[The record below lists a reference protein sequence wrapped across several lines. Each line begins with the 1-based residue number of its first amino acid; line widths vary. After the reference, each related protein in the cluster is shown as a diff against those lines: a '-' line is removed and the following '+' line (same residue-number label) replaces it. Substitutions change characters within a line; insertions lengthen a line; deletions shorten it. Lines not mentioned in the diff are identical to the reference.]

1 MAELSGKII
10 LMTGASRGIGA
21 VAFEQAIAAGGDV
34 ILHYGKSHDAA
45 ARLADAAHLA
55 EVEGPE
61 RCLKIS
67 ADLAEPQEVARLWDE
82 ALAWKGRIDVLVN
95 NAAIYEPADV
105 DWGLEDWHASW
116 ARTLQIN
123 LQAPADL
130 CRAAI
135 HHYRTRGGGIIV
147 NVLSRG
153 AYRGELAEFGHYAAS
168 KGALGSLTR
177 TIARAFA
184 KDGVLAYCVSPG
196 WSATEMAIQGAPPEV
211 LEAARREIPLGEL
224 TPPEDVAEIIT
235 FLSSGRAR
243 HATGVTVDVTGGS
256 YMR

>member
-10 LMTGASRGIGA
+10 LITGASRGIGA
-21 VAFEQAIAAGGDV
+21 VAFEQAIAAGADV
-34 ILHYGKSHDAA
+34 ILHYGKSHDQA
-45 ARLADAAHLA
+45 ARLAEAA
-55 EVEGPE
+55 GPE
-61 RCLKIS
+61 RCLALS
-67 ADLAEPQEVARLWDE
+67 ADLARPDEIMRLWDD

-95 NAAIYEPADV
+95 NAAIYEHADV
-105 DWGLEDWHASW
+105 DWDLDTWRAAW

-135 HHYRTRGGGIIV
+135 RHYRSRAGGIIV
-147 NVLSRG
+147 NVTSRG
-153 AYRGELAEFGHYAAS
+153 AYRGELAEYSHYSAS

-184 KDGVLAYCVSPG
+184 KDGVLAYCVAPG
-196 WSATEMAIQGAPPEV
+196 WTATEMAIQGAPPEV
-211 LEAARREIPLGEL
+211 LAAAKSDIPLGEL
-224 TPPEDVAEIIT
+224 TPPEDVAEVIT

-243 HATGVTVDVTGGS
+243 HATGNTIDVTGGS

>member
-10 LMTGASRGIGA
+10 LITGASRGIGA
-21 VAFEQAIAAGGDV
+21 VAFEQAIAAGADV
-34 ILHYGKSHDAA
+34 ILHYGKSHDDA
-45 ARLADAAHLA
+45 ARLAEAA
-55 EVEGPE
+55 GRE
-61 RCLKIS
+61 RCLALS
-67 ADLAEPQEVARLWDE
+67 ADLAEPVDVARLWRE
-82 ALAWKGRIDVLVN
+82 ALAWKGHIDVLVN
-95 NAAIYEPADV
+95 NAAIYEQADV
-105 DWGLEDWHASW
+105 DWDLDAWRTAW

-135 HHYRTRGGGIIV
+135 RHYRARGGGIIV
-147 NVLSRG
+147 NVTSRG
-153 AYRGELAEFGHYAAS
+153 AYRGEQAEFGHYAAS

-196 WSATEMAIQGAPPEV
+196 WTATEMALQGAPPEV
-211 LEAARREIPLGEL
+211 LEAAKLEIPLGEL

-243 HATGVTVDVTGGS
+243 HATGITVDVTGGS

>member
-21 VAFEQAIAAGGDV
+21 AAFGQAIAAGGDV
-34 ILHYGKSHDAA
+34 ILHYGNRHEAA
-45 ARLADAAHLA
+45 ARLAEAA
-55 EVEGPE
+55 GPS
-61 RCLKIS
+61 RCLTIS
-67 ADLAEPQEVARLWDE
+67 ANLADPADVERLWAE
-82 ALAWKGRIDVLVN
+82 APAWKGRIDVLVN
-95 NAAIYEPADV
+95 NAAVYEPADV
-105 DWGLEDWHASW
+105 GWSLEDWRASW

-135 HHYRTRGGGIIV
+135 GHFRERGGGIIV
-147 NVLSRG
+147 NVTSCG
-153 AYRGELAEFGHYAAS
+153 AYRGELAEYGHYSAS

-177 TIARAFA
+177 TIARSFA
-184 KDGVLAYCVSPG
+184 KEGVLAYAVSPG
-196 WSATEMAIQGAPPEV
+196 WCATEMAIQGASPEV
-211 LEAARREIPLGEL
+211 LEAAKLNIPLGEL

-243 HATGVTVDVTGGS
+243 HATGNTVDVTGGS

>member
-1 MAELSGKII
+1 MAELSGKTI

-21 VAFEQAIAAGGDV
+21 EAFKQAIAAGGDV

-45 ARLADAAHLA
+45 ARLADAA
-55 EVEGPE
+55 GPE
-61 RCLKIS
+61 RCLAIS
-67 ADLAEPQEVARLWDE
+67 ADLAQAEAVARLWDE

-105 DWGLEDWHASW
+105 DWSLEDWHASW

-123 LQAPADL
+123 VQAPADL

-135 HHYRTRGGGIIV
+135 RHYRARGGGGIIV
-147 NVLSRG
+147 NVTSRG
-153 AYRGELAEFGHYAAS
+153 AYRGELADHGHYAAS

-184 KDGVLAYCVSPG
+184 KDGVLAYAVSPG

-211 LEAARREIPLGEL
+211 LEAAKLEIPLGEL

-243 HATGVTVDVTGGS
+243 HATGITVDVTGGS

>member
-10 LMTGASRGIGA
+10 LITGASRGIGA
-21 VAFEQAIAAGGDV
+21 VAFEQAIAAGADV
-34 ILHYGKSHDAA
+34 ILHYGKSHDDA
-45 ARLADAAHLA
+45 ARLAEAA
-55 EVEGPE
+55 GRE
-61 RCLKIS
+61 RCLALS
-67 ADLAEPQEVARLWDE
+67 ADLAEPVDVARLWRE
-82 ALAWKGRIDVLVN
+82 ALAWKGHIDVLVN
-95 NAAIYEPADV
+95 NAAIYEQADV
-105 DWGLEDWHASW
+105 DWDLDAWRTAG

-135 HHYRTRGGGIIV
+135 RHYRARGGGIIV
-147 NVLSRG
+147 NVTSRG
-153 AYRGELAEFGHYAAS
+153 AYRGEQAKFGHYAAS

-196 WSATEMAIQGAPPEV
+196 WTATEMALQGAPPEV
-211 LEAARREIPLGEL
+211 LEAAKLEIPLGEL

-243 HATGVTVDVTGGS
+243 HATGITVDVTGGS